1 MTFILYKEGTPMS
14 PSLYNICISMATTRF
29 KFRASSI
36 SGKQGTLFLQVI
48 HQRVARQVSTKYKLY
63 SNEWDADSQS
73 VVIRRDTSSER
84 SQYLHI
90 VQETLQRDT
99 SRLQLIILTLD
110 HSRKEYKAEDV
121 LKRFLKKEQSNVFAV
136 FAETLIDK
144 KREEGHRSLATK
156 YQSSLNSLI
165 RFLKGRLLTFE
176 DMDSSLML
184 SYENYLKDLGRCPN
198 TTSFYMR
205 NLRAI
210 YNQAVEQGLTPQNHP
225 FARVYTGIAKTV
237 KRAVNIEEV
246 QKIKAKELPP
256 DSAEE
261 FSRDIFLFSLYTCGM
276 SLIDIAHLLKSDLQG
291 DHLSYRRQKT
301 GQRITIRWEPCMQ
314 KLVDKYNNDDSP
326 YLIPLI
332 TRPGEDEE
340 RQYQNRIHLINHHL
354 KKLGE
359 ELGLSSRLTSYV
371 ARHSGASIAKS
382 QDVPVAAI
390 SEAMGHTT
398 ERTTRIYLKSFDN
411 TLVDCANQKVLSA
424 ISRCAKLFL

>member
-121 LKRFLKKEQSNVFAV
+121 LKRFLKKEQSNLFSV

-256 DSAEE
+256 NSAEE

-276 SLIDIAHLLKSDLQG
+276 SPTDIAHLLKSDLQG

-371 ARHSGASIAKS
+371 ARHSWASIAKS

>member
-121 LKRFLKKEQSNVFAV
+121 LKRFLKKEQSNLFAV

-184 SYENYLKDLGRCPN
+184 SYENYLKDLGRCTN

-276 SLIDIAHLLKSDLQG
+276 SPTDIAHLLKSDLQG

-371 ARHSGASIAKS
+371 ARHSWASIAKS

>member
-121 LKRFLKKEQSNVFAV
+121 LKRFLKKEQSNLFSV

-276 SLIDIAHLLKSDLQG
+276 SPTDIAHLLKSDLQG

-371 ARHSGASIAKS
+371 ARHSWASIAKS